1 LTTFKKLSNLTPNS
15 TLNSHNQFRFWIISV
30 GRISDSIIRH
40 GDFDNIKTNVV
51 VYQFALVWSV
61 MEKAMTESF
70 EQELKRF
77 FSTKHIPFRD
87 RCDSFRYPDFSIP
100 DPAKSGKRFYFDAKE
115 KRQRYN
121 MQNWQTDIPEEH
133 FFIIDDLA
141 ARKIL
146 AFAPRS
152 GIIIRNNISEK
163 YHLFTVLDLFLMPKK
178 RVNRPIHKNRQAYKG
193 KWLVD
198 LRTGKDAGSLEQIFA
213 SVQKYLIHLEQIFLG
228 TLECYGN
235 YGENIG
241 EQGIVRRPDH
251 WDTDV
256 KATR

>member
-1 LTTFKKLSNLTPNS
+1 
-15 TLNSHNQFRFWIISV
+15 
-30 GRISDSIIRH
+30 
-40 GDFDNIKTNVV
+40 
-51 VYQFALVWSV
+51 
-61 MEKAMTESF
+61 MTESF

-77 FSTKHIPFRD
+77 FSTNHIAFHD
-87 RCDSFRYPDFSIP
+87 RSDSFRYPDFSIP
-100 DPAKSGKRFYFDAKE
+100 DPAKSTKRFYFDVKE
-115 KRQRYN
+115 KRQMYN
-121 MQNWQTDIPEEH
+121 MQHWQTDIPEEH

-178 RVNRPIHKNRQAYKG
+178 RVNRPIQKNRLSYKG
-193 KWLVD
+193 KWLID
-198 LRTGKDAGSLEQIFA
+198 LRSSRESDKLEGIFEYINE
-213 SVQKYLIHLEQIFLG
+213 YLTHLEQIFLG
-228 TLECYGN
+228 VLECYGN
-235 YGENIG
+235 YGENII